1 MTHLDAANPL
11 NWPAGVLTT
20 GSKNLNLVRMV
31 VVMRQKFF
39 IFFFSNFKNS
49 RKASQWHYLCSELMN

>member
-1 MTHLDAANPL
+1 MAHLDAANPL

-20 GSKNLNLVRMV
+20 GSKNLNLVRME

-39 IFFFSNFKNS
+39 IFFFFLISKTAVRHLNGTI
-49 RKASQWHYLCSELMN
+49 CV